1 MARLEHIGI
10 CARDT
15 VKLKDWYM
23 KLFDL
28 KIVYDN
34 QKEMPTYFLLMA
46 DGNMIEIYPS
56 DSDTA
61 SADNKAQGLRHLA
74 FATDDIEKEYQ
85 ELKAEN
91 VEIIEDLKANPNMVK
106 TVFFKDPEGNIL
118 HFIQRP
124 HPLY

>member
-10 CARDT
+10 CAKDT
-15 VKLKDWYM
+15 IKLKDWYV

-34 QKEMPTYFLLMA
+34 KKEMPTYFLLLE
-46 DGNMIEIYPS
+46 DGNMIEIYGAEGP
-56 DSDTA
+56 TA
-61 SADNKAQGLRHLA
+61 SVDNKVQGLRHLA
-74 FATDDIEKEYQ
+74 FWTDDIEKEYDKLQ
-85 ELKAEN
+85 AEN
-91 VEIIEDLKANPNMVK
+91 VEIIEELKTNPNMVK

-124 HPLY
+124 TPLY

>member
-1 MARLEHIGI
+1 MAKLEHIGI
-10 CARDT
+10 CAKDT
-15 VKLKDWYM
+15 VKLKDWYI

-34 QKEMPTYFLLMA
+34 KKEMPTYFLLME

-56 DSDTA
+56 DSDTD

-74 FATDDIEKEYQ
+74 FATDDIEKAYEG
-85 ELKAEN
+85 LKAEN
-91 VEIIEDLKANPNMVK
+91 VAIIEDFKVHPNMVK